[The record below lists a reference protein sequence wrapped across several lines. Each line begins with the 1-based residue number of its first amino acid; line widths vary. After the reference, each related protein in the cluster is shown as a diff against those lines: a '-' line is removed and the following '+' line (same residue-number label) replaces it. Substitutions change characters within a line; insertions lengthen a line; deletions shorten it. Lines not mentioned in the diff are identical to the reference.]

1 MTNRTLR
8 RDWLL
13 FSEPSQRKPRSPDA
27 SNTTLRSAA
36 AAAPTSTE
44 GRMPPRLFRTTLVSM
59 WFNRLQD
66 FSVRFWFATTA
77 KESWTKRTRFTRL
90 SSPFRRF
97 FLWIWR
103 DALTSFI
110 KRRMWKITNASFV
123 PISASKRVCA
133 RMGYPRPSSCRSNG
147 SAAPARRF
155 STRFASPSTGS
166 ACSHIYQTKQSEAM
180 RWIFFFDFIIS
191 GCALFWLSVSF
202 WLMSLR
208 PVAILIQVFFI
219 DYPTEFHPW
228 KVNKTQFST
237 QIVIFENQSL
247 GSQISAFQK
256 TKLKYGIRDWH
267 SKPISKKTHE
277 MD

>member
-1 MTNRTLR
+1 MRVLFPFRHQKEFAPGWVTRDPHPVAQTVRQLR
-8 RDWLL
+8 R
-13 FSEPSQRKPRSPDA
+13 
-27 SNTTLRSAA
+27 
-36 AAAPTSTE
+36 E
-44 GRMPPRLFRTTLVSM
+44 G
-59 WFNRLQD
+59 
-66 FSVRFWFATTA
+66 
-77 KESWTKRTRFTRL
+77 
-90 SSPFRRF
+90 FRRGS
-97 FLWIWR
+97 LPHRRAQHAAI
-103 DALTSFI
+103 FI
-110 KRRMWKITNASFV
+110 KR
-123 PISASKRVCA
+123 
-133 RMGYPRPSSCRSNG
+133 SNL
-147 SAAPARRF
+147 
-155 STRFASPSTGS
+155 
-166 ACSHIYQTKQSEAM
+166 KQCDGF
-180 RWIFFFDFIIS
+180 FFFDFIIS